1 VYQDSF
7 KDIALRAQKILV
19 SADPEVILSPLSSE
33 DEVGCSGISDLER
46 ICDLL
51 EKFIHNNEKRRRYV
65 QVAKQILDDIKKEEE
80 KKITELFGE
89 ASSAITYFER
99 ITDGL
104 YQNIIYDSESHG
116 VKVRRSDG
124 LELSANQLSGGAWDQ
139 LYFAVRL
146 SLAEKILDEKGF
158 FILDDPF
165 IKADPERLKSLF
177 DILKDLSD
185 EGWQIIYLSSKGE
198 IKEIYERYYKDA
210 AKYVS
215 INYL

>member
-1 VYQDSF
+1 M
-7 KDIALRAQKILV
+7 
-19 SADPEVILSPLSSE
+19 
-33 DEVGCSGISDLER
+33 ER

-51 EKFIHNNEKRRRYV
+51 EKFIYNNEKRRKHV
-65 QVAKQILDDIKKEEE
+65 QIAKQILEEIKKEEE

-89 ASSAITYFER
+89 ASSAIKHFQK

-104 YQNIIYDSESHG
+104 YQNIIYDSGSHG
-116 VKVRRSDG
+116 IKVTRSDG
-124 LELSANQLSGGAWDQ
+124 SELSADQLSGGAWDQ
-139 LYFAVRL
+139 LYFAIRL
-146 SLAEKILDEKGF
+146 SLGEKILDQKGF

-165 IKADPERLKSLF
+165 IKADPDRLRNLF

-210 AKYVS
+210 AKYAS